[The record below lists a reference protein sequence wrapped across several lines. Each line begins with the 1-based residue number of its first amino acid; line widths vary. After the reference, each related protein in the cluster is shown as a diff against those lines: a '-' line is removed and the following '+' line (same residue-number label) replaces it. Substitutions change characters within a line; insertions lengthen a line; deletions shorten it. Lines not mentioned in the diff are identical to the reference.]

1 MPVYVTVLYI
11 DQSPRQVKLGLT
23 IGVND
28 TIGKNPSRVV
38 PLDVPL
44 TVLLQFPG
52 DLRQMLSRDTGID
65 VSQLLLTEIDG
76 LTFKK
81 TFRDSQQVSCLKPAA
96 AATAAVDK
104 SKKGAAAK
112 AAASP
117 AAAAAESGSESSLYC
132 IEMPRHREDSEDD
145 GAFIVLTWV
154 NVLKEGPIE
163 KRSVRFERHT
173 STNYQLKH

>member
-1 MPVYVTVLYI
+1 MIKLRHQVTEHQLH
-11 DQSPRQVKLGLT
+11 
-23 IGVND
+23 
-28 TIGKNPSRVV
+28 
-38 PLDVPL
+38 
-44 TVLLQFPG
+44 QFLG

-81 TFRDSQQVSCLKPAA
+81 TFRDSQQVSCLKPPAKSP
-96 AATAAVDK
+96 AVDK
-104 SKKGAAAK
+104 SKKGAATK

-117 AAAAAESGSESSLYC
+117 AAATESSSESSLYC

-163 KRSVRFERHT
+163 KRSVRLERE
-173 STNYQLKH
+173 STKCQAFLDAALPEKNTQLKKIKLWKKL

>member
-1 MPVYVTVLYI
+1 
-11 DQSPRQVKLGLT
+11 
-23 IGVND
+23 
-28 TIGKNPSRVV
+28 
-38 PLDVPL
+38 
-44 TVLLQFPG
+44 
-52 DLRQMLSRDTGID
+52 MLSRDTGID

-81 TFRDSQQVSCLKPAA
+81 TFRDSQQVSCLKPPAKSP
-96 AATAAVDK
+96 AVDK
-104 SKKGAAAK
+104 SKKGAATK

-117 AAAAAESGSESSLYC
+117 AAAAAESSSESSSLYC

-163 KRSVRFERHT
+163 KRSVRFERDNEHEYKMPVFYFGRPIKLKGENQALQ
-173 STNYQLKH
+173 STAIKQSTPKQISK